1 MRRGL
6 VLVASLLALILSAER
21 LDAKSELQREGRII
35 FIIGESGGIGPSPN
49 LVMMNA
55 DGSNSHLRLHW
66 ASHASFS
73 PNGRSI
79 AYELISTRD
88 TRVIAADGPMRDR
101 LLIRNGSFADWSP
114 AGIAFE
120 RGGDVW
126 VRNPRT
132 GAQTRVV
139 SNGDFPELSRDG
151 KRLAFVRKSDVW
163 VADLPTKRAHRLIRN
178 AACGARWSPDGRR
191 IAFER
196 CSQYGESYLYVALA
210 DGTSARRVAKGG
222 SPAWSPDGRELA
234 FSDEKRI
241 VRIRPDGTHRRV
253 VWGDAQGY
261 CGCRFLD
268 WAR

>member
-163 VADLPTKRAHRLIRN
+163 VADLPTKRA
-178 AACGARWSPDGRR
+178 
-191 IAFER
+191 
-196 CSQYGESYLYVALA
+196 
-210 DGTSARRVAKGG
+210 TSARRVAKGG